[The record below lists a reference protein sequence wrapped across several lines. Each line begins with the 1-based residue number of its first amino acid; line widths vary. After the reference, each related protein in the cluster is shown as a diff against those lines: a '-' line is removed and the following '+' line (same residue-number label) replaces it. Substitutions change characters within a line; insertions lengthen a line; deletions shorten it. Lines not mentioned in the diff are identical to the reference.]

1 MSHTQVYPQAERAMA
16 QTHIVENQPPALAGH
31 NLFNDDQVLR
41 DWVAHFGVSG
51 REHRIGLSG

>member
-1 MSHTQVYPQAERAMA
+1 MA